1 MISGWESNPCFAEKL
16 LISIATAKT
25 MGAVLIIALY
35 FLGKHWKNKKES
47 MNKNPDL
54 HRRCTLRLKGYDYSQ
69 AEMYFIARDTQ
80 NYQWLFGEMREE
92 TMHLN
97 DAGKMIEKWYW
108 ELSNKFLDI
117 QCDEYIIM
125 PNHIHFIIHKIDQ
138 NKPDKQKMNNP
149 RRGRPMCPPICSPI
163 DILPITNRAD
173 TQVCPYDDKNEK
185 LNDEKNSM
193 DLNCMG
199 VDMGGHIGPPLRK
212 IEKYDERITENKET
226 GEYTMSSSI
235 PIIVQWFKT
244 MTTNE
249 YIRHIKHNN
258 LKPFT
263 GKLWQRNYYE
273 HIIRNEIELK
283 RIREYIINNPL
294 KWEFDQED

>member
-69 AEMYFIARDTQ
+69 AEMYFIARGTQ

-149 RRGRPMCPPICSPI
+149 RRGGPMCPPICSPI

-193 DLNCMG
+193 DINCWGVNMG
-199 VDMGGHIGPPLRK
+199 EHTGSLLRK
-212 IEKYDERITENKET
+212 IEKNVGYIVR
-226 GEYTMSSSI
+226 SSI

-283 RIREYIINNPL
+283 RIREYIINNLL